1 MSKQTRKEEEKKR
14 LADALRANLERRKSS
29 SPARKEQKK

>member
-1 MSKQTRKEEEKKR
+1 MKNQNKKELEKKR

-29 SPARKEQKK
+29 AAPKTEKKK